1 MTEFPFEKKIS
12 KKLGILLDPIIP
24 VTITGPR
31 RKLKIAMLLDS
42 GADIS
47 FIPHSIGKTIG
58 LTLDPENR
66 SEISGVANV
75 SVPYILSKV
84 TLGIG
89 DIDVPA
95 RIGWA
100 LTEDAPLILGRLDVF
115 DKFVIEFRAVENKI
129 ILSEYKRNT
138 DQ

>member
-1 MTEFPFEKKIS
+1 MYDGVPVREEDFEE
-12 KKLGILLDPIIP
+12 LGTLLDPIIP

-47 FIPHSIGKTIG
+47 FIPHSIGKTID

-66 SEISGVANV
+66 SEISGIANV

-89 DIDVPA
+89 DVDVPA

-115 DKFVIEFRAVENKI
+115 DKLAIEFRAFENKI
-129 ILSEYKRNT
+129 ILNECKA
-138 DQ
+138 